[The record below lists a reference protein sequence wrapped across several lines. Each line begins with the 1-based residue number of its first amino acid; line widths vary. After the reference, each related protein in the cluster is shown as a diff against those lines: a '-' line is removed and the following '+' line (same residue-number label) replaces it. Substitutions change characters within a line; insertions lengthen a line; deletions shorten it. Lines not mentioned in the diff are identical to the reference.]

1 MDCAENDKVGIPGA
15 PSTYRDAAVTA
26 DTGPVLPATSLTLF
40 AANSST
46 NVPSPHPA
54 TVTLTETPDVEDG
67 VITQFCAVPVLEKS
81 PAAIPVTD

>member
-1 MDCAENDKVGIPGA
+1 MDCAEKDKVGIPGA

-26 DTGPVLPATSLTLF
+26 DTGPELPATSLTLF
-40 AANSST
+40 AANSNT
-46 NVPSPHPA
+46 NVPSPQPV
-54 TVTLTETPDVEDG
+54 TVTLTATPVADDG